1 MSMVET
7 TLRAYLPVLKSN
19 TNGWLTMN
27 CPMCVHNG
35 QGRPDTRHRGGIR
48 FEQDRIGY
56 HCFNCGFTTG
66 WRPGQKLGI
75 KLIKFMRVL
84 GIDDA
89 EIQRLK
95 IQLWDQ
101 VVEDETVI
109 AEPFKKPDWPE
120 ISWPW
125 TVRDLTLEAAE
136 YLDKRGVLE
145 LVPEW
150 FTSASPVQGMDN
162 RVILPFYDGG
172 KLVGYNARWIGEV
185 PDKKT
190 AKIIASRP
198 PSFVFN
204 LDHQS
209 HLRKYTIVTEGEYDA
224 ITLDGVA
231 IMTNEISPEQAKII
245 EDIDNEP
252 VVLPDRDKAGLK
264 LALQAA
270 ELGWSVSFP
279 DWPDGIKDA
288 NEAAQHFGRVATLQ
302 SVLSAIETSPLKI
315 KLLARRWCV

>member
-1 MSMVET
+1 MSLVET
-7 TLRAYLPVLKSN
+7 TLKAHLPPLRSN

-27 CPMCVHNG
+27 CPVCVQNG
-35 QGRPDTRHRGGIR
+35 QPRPDTKHRGGIR
-48 FEQDRIGY
+48 FEQERIGY
-56 HCFNCGFTTG
+56 HCFNCGYTTG
-66 WRPGQKLGI
+66 WRPGQRLGI
-75 KLIKFMRVL
+75 KLIKLMRAF
-84 GIDDA
+84 GIDEG

-101 VVEDETVI
+101 VVEDEQTVI
-109 AEPFKKPDWPE
+109 EPFKKPNWPAIE
-120 ISWPW
+120 FPWP
-125 TVRDLTLEAAE
+125 VQDITLEAAE
-136 YLDKRGVLE
+136 YLDSRGILE

-150 FTSASPVQGMDN
+150 YTSTSPVQSMDK
-162 RVILPFYDGG
+162 RVILPFYDEG

-198 PSFVFN
+198 ASFVFN
-204 LDHQS
+204 LDKQNQ
-209 HLRKYTIVTEGEYDA
+209 LRKYTIVVEGEYDA

-231 IMTNEISPEQAKII
+231 IMTNSISPEQAKII

-252 VVLPDRDKAGLK
+252 VVLPDRDHAGLQ

-270 ELGWSVSFP
+270 ELGWNVSFP

-288 NEAAQHFGRVATLQ
+288 NDAAKHFGRVATLQ
-302 SVLSAIETSPLKI
+302 SVLSAIESSPLKI

>member
-1 MSMVET
+1 MSLVEH
-7 TLRAYLPVLKSN
+7 TLRAHLPALKS
-19 TNGWLTMN
+19 TSNGWLTMN
-27 CPMCVHNG
+27 CPVCMQNG
-35 QGRPDTRHRGGIR
+35 QRTYDTKRRGGFK
-48 FEQDRIGY
+48 FETDRIGY

-75 KLIKFMRVL
+75 KLIKLMREL
-84 GIDDA
+84 GIDEG

-101 VVEDETVI
+101 VVE
-109 AEPFKKPDWPE
+109 AFKKPDWPAIE
-120 ISWPW
+120 WPW
-125 TVRDLTLEAAE
+125 TVRELNLEAAE
-136 YLDKRGVLE
+136 YLDSRGVLE
-145 LVPEW
+145 LSEW
-150 FTSASPVQGMDN
+150 YTSSSPIQGMEY
-162 RVILPFYDGG
+162 RVILPYMSEG
-172 KLVGYNARWIGEV
+172 KIVGYSARWIGDV

-190 AKIIASRP
+190 AKMITSRP

-204 LDHQS
+204 LDHQTQS
-209 HLRKYTIVTEGEYDA
+209 RNYTIVVEGEYDA
-224 ITLDGVA
+224 LSLDGVA

-252 VVLPDRDKAGLK
+252 VVLADRDHAGLK

-279 DWPDGIKDA
+279 EWPPEIKDA
-288 NEAAQHFGRVATLQ
+288 NEAAQQFGRAATLQ
-302 SVLSAIETSPLKI
+302 SVIEAVETSPLKI

>member
-1 MSMVET
+1 M
-7 TLRAYLPVLKSN
+7 RAV
-19 TNGWLTMN
+19 
-27 CPMCVHNG
+27 
-35 QGRPDTRHRGGIR
+35 
-48 FEQDRIGY
+48 
-56 HCFNCGFTTG
+56 
-66 WRPGQKLGI
+66 
-75 KLIKFMRVL
+75 
-84 GIDDA
+84 GIDEG

-101 VVEDETVI
+101 VVPDEVSI
-109 AEPFKKPDWPE
+109 EEPFKKPDWPE
-120 ISWPW
+120 IQWPW

-136 YLDKRGVLE
+136 YLDSRGVLE
-145 LVPEW
+145 LSDW
-150 FTSASPVQGMDN
+150 YTSASPLQSMDS
-162 RVILPFYDGG
+162 RVILPYTSDG
-172 KLVGYNARWIGEV
+172 KIVGYSARWIGNV

-190 AKIIASRP
+190 AKMISSRP

-209 HLRKYTIVTEGEYDA
+209 QQRKYTIVTEGEYDA
-224 ITLDGVA
+224 LTLDGVA

-252 VVLPDRDKAGLK
+252 VVLPDRDRAGMT

-279 DWPDGIKDA
+279 EWPDGIKDA
-288 NEAAQHFGRVATLQ
+288 NEAAQQFGRAATLQ
-302 SVLSAIETSPLKI
+302 SVIMAIEPSPLKI